1 VLFGDWRNETNGTKN
16 FKIKSLNQIYVFIE
30 LNQDE
35 LDEELVIETDQNLQ
49 KFFFTESDGQT
60 LRLYLNSFD
69 NNTDDT
75 IYYAANTNG
84 SNRTN
89 AVVLENG
96 TQNYLKSN
104 SKTKIYIKSSSSFLQ
119 ISKFNFDVV
128 NVYFKLNR
136 SFGNRVQHNSFNK
149 FNCNGQVLFNN
160 EFIENEKSS
169 KNLTFITRND
179 NQNIFI
185 YLCRDLMNLTV
196 AEKNKMIEFSAVK
209 IV

>member
-1 VLFGDWRNETNGTKN
+1 M
-16 FKIKSLNQIYVFIE
+16 
-30 LNQDE
+30 
-35 LDEELVIETDQNLQ
+35 IETDQNLQ
-49 KFFFTESDGQT
+49 KFFFIESDGQT

-128 NVYFKLNR
+128 NIYFKLNR

-185 YLCRDLMNLTV
+185 YFCRDLMNLTV

-209 IV
+209 FD